1 MNLGKVQVLS
11 PEVHGVL
18 DYVTGATLLAAP
30 KLFKFE
36 RAGGPAVTIPRMLG
50 SLILGQAAIT
60 DYKAGLIK
68 VLPFNLHLAMDYAL
82 GPFLALSPF
91 LFGFHRRRRAAWL
104 PHVLTGAFVT
114 LTTLMTRP
122 KPEWQRAEER
132 LSRDVDQAID
142 YGRHIEADVE
152 RAVRDQMPAG
162 TSLD

>member
-1 MNLGKVQVLS
+1 MNIGKIQVLS

-18 DYVTGATLLAAP
+18 DYVTGSTLLAAP
-30 KLFKFE
+30 KLFKFD
-36 RAGGPAVTIPRMLG
+36 RAGGPAVTIPRVLG
-50 SLILGQAAIT
+50 SLILGQSAIT

-104 PHVLTGAFVT
+104 PHVLTGAFIA

-122 KPEWQRAEER
+122 QTEWQRAEAR
-132 LSRDVDQAID
+132 LSRDMEQAVD
-142 YGRHIEADVE
+142 YGRRVGEDVE
-152 RAVRDQMPAG
+152 RAVRDRMPAG
-162 TSLD
+162 TGAA